1 MLNQDISKINLE
13 GGKVSSVEGMFEGK
27 MGNAK
32 AKYVIASPSY
42 IQNVGM
48 GDKLKKTGKII
59 RVICI
64 MDHPIKGIKKGMNS
78 VQIIIPQ
85 KQAKRKNDIYIMQ
98 VSEFHKVCKKGFYI
112 AIIST
117 IIETNNP
124 ESELKLA
131 YDLIGPVLHK
141 FTTTEDILQPI
152 SSAFTDNVFITNT
165 LDPTSHFE
173 SAANNVLDIYKKI
186 TGKDLDLENLPED
199 PTE

>member
-1 MLNQDISKINLE
+1 MLNQDIEKINLE
-13 GGKVSSVEGMFEGK
+13 GGVVSGVEGMFEGK

-32 AKYVIASPSY
+32 AQYVIASPSY

-85 KQAKRKNDIYIMQ
+85 RQTKRKNDIYIMQ

-117 IIETNNP
+117 TIETNNP
-124 ESELKLA
+124 EAELAVA

-141 FTTTEDILQPI
+141 FTTTEDIFEPV
-152 SSAFTDNVFITNT
+152 SSSFKDNIFITNT

-173 SAANNVLDIYKKI
+173 SAARNVLDIYKKI
-186 TGKDLDLENLPED
+186 TGKELDLENLPDD

>member
-1 MLNQDISKINLE
+1 MLNQDITKINLE
-13 GGKVSSVEGMFEGK
+13 GGKVDSVEGMFEGK
-27 MGNAK
+27 PGSAK

-48 GDKLKKTGKII
+48 GDKLKHCGKII

-64 MDHPIKGIKKGMNS
+64 TENPIKGIKKGMNS

-98 VSEFHKVCKKGFYI
+98 VSEFHKVCKKGFF
-112 AIIST
+112 ISIVST
-117 IIETNNP
+117 TIETDKP
-124 ESELKLA
+124 ENELGLA

-141 FTTTEDILQPI
+141 FVTFEDIFKPT
-152 SSAFTDNVFITNT
+152 SNAFSDNIFITNT

-173 SAANNVLDIYKKI
+173 SAANNVLEIYKKI
-186 TGKDLDLENLPED
+186 TGKDLDLDNLPDD

>member
-1 MLNQDISKINLE
+1 MLNQDISKINVDN
-13 GGKVSSVEGMFEGK
+13 GVVNSVEGIFEEKPGL
-27 MGNAK
+27 AK

-42 IQNVGM
+42 IKNVGM
-48 GDKLKKTGKII
+48 EDKLQHKGKII

-64 MDHPIKGIKKGMNS
+64 MDHPIPNSKDKNS

-85 KQAKRKNDIYIMQ
+85 KQTGRKNDIYIMQ
-98 VSEFHKVCKKGFYI
+98 VNSFHNVCKKGFFI

-117 IIETNNP
+117 TIETDKP
-124 ESELKLA
+124 QEELTVA
-131 YDLIGPVLHK
+131 YELLGEVLHS
-141 FTTTEDILQPI
+141 FETIEDIYEPV
-152 SSAFTDNVFITNT
+152 SSTFSDNIFITNT

-173 SAANNVLDIYKKI
+173 SAANNVLEIYKKI

>member
-1 MLNQDISKINLE
+1 MLNQDISKINLD
-13 GGKVSSVEGMFEGK
+13 GGVVSSVEGMFEGK
-27 MGNAK
+27 MGSAK

-48 GDKLKKTGKII
+48 GDKLRRTGKII
-59 RVICI
+59 RVICLL
-64 MDHPIKGIKKGMNS
+64 DHPIQGIKKGMNS

-85 KQAKRKNDIYIMQ
+85 RQTKRKNDIYIMQ

-117 IIETNNP
+117 TIETNDP
-124 ESELKLA
+124 EKELAVA
-131 YDLIGPVLHK
+131 YELVGPVLHK
-141 FTTTEDILQPI
+141 FITTEDIFEPV
-152 SSAFTDNVFITNT
+152 STKFADNIFVTNT

-186 TGKDLDLENLPED
+186 TGKDLDLENLPDD